1 MALLNNLIVFNITI
15 IHIIV
20 IIFILITPFSNNNTL
35 LLFYIIFVPFLLL
48 HWLLNDD
55 TCCLTLFEAYFRNK
69 TSNEIIT
76 NNETFMNKII
86 SPVYKFSNNNK
97 SLEKISYI
105 VLIGLLIKALLNLF
119 YNYDNN
125 KWIM

>member
-1 MALLNNLIVFNITI
+1 M
-15 IHIIV
+15 H
-20 IIFILITPFSNNNTL
+20 
-35 LLFYIIFVPFLLL
+35 
-48 HWLLNDD
+48 
-55 TCCLTLFEAYFRNK
+55 
-69 TSNEIIT
+69 
-76 NNETFMNKII
+76 KII

-97 SLEKISYI
+97 SLEKISYV